1 MIDNDKDKTTD
12 PAAETPDTASE
23 TTDATTGDQAQQP
36 ETGPDAAQTADPEV
50 SAPTDQNTGDSAAS
64 EAADDAGEPAEG
76 VDTFDRPYVEKIRAE
91 AAASR
96 VRVKD
101 LEAKLHRLLVEQDGQ
116 LADPADLEF
125 DPTHLDDPEAL
136 ASAIAALLEA
146 KPHLKARR
154 FEPGAA
160 AQGAKS
166 GTSGSVDLAG
176 LMRQATM

>member
-1 MIDNDKDKTTD
+1 MNITDDDKNTTTD
-12 PAAETPDTASE
+12 PAAEASDTASE
-23 TTDATTGDQAQQP
+23 TADDQAKQP
-36 ETGPDAAQTADPEV
+36 ETGPDAAQTADSEA
-50 SAPTDQNTGDSAAS
+50 SAPTDQDTGDSATS
-64 EAADDAGEPAEG
+64 DTADDAGDTA
-76 VDTFDRPYVEKIRAE
+76 DTFDRPYVEKIRAE

-101 LEAKLHRLLVEQDGQ
+101 LEAKLHRLMVAQDGS

-125 DPTHLDDPEAL
+125 DPSHLEDPEAL
-136 ASAIAALLEA
+136 ASAIAALLEQ

-166 GTSGSVDLAG
+166 GASGSVDLAG
-176 LMRQATM
+176 MMRQTVM

>member
-1 MIDNDKDKTTD
+1 MNITDDDKNTTTD
-12 PAAETPDTASE
+12 PAAEASE
-23 TTDATTGDQAQQP
+23 TTDTTATENA
-36 ETGPDAAQTADPEV
+36 ETGSERAESEDGSPQGGPENAGEGNSEPDPGPE
-50 SAPTDQNTGDSAAS
+50 AS
-64 EAADDAGEPAEG
+64 ETPPEG
-76 VDTFDRPYVEKIRAE
+76 DTFDRPYVEKIRAE

-125 DPTHLDDPEAL
+125 DPAHLDDPEAL
-136 ASAIAALLEA
+136 ASAIAALLEQR
-146 KPHLKARR
+146 PHLKARR

-176 LMRQATM
+176 LMRAATM

>member
-1 MIDNDKDKTTD
+1 MIYDKDKTAD
-12 PAAETPDTASE
+12 PAAEAPDTASE
-23 TTDATTGDQAQQP
+23 TTDAITGDQAQQP
-36 ETGPDAAQTADPEV
+36 EAGPDAAQTADPEV
-50 SAPTDQNTGDSAAS
+50 SAPSDQETGDSAAS
-64 EAADDAGEPAEG
+64 EAAEASETPPEG
-76 VDTFDRPYVEKIRAE
+76 DTFDRPYVEKIRAE

-125 DPTHLDDPEAL
+125 DPAHLDDPEAL
-136 ASAIAALLEA
+136 ASAIAALLEQR
-146 KPHLKARR
+146 PHLKARR

-176 LMRQATM
+176 LMRAATM

>member
-1 MIDNDKDKTTD
+1 MSITDDKDKTAD
-12 PAAETPDTASE
+12 PAAEAPDTASE
-23 TTDATTGDQAQQP
+23 TTDAITGDQAQQP
-36 ETGPDAAQTADPEV
+36 EAGPDAAQTADPAA
-50 SAPTDQNTGDSAAS
+50 SAPSDQDTADNAAAGDDS
-64 EAADDAGEPAEG
+64 GTAEG
-76 VDTFDRPYVEKIRAE
+76 DEPKTFDAEYVGKLRAE
-91 AAASR
+91 AAGSR
-96 VRVKD
+96 VRVKE

-125 DPTHLDDPEAL
+125 DPAHLDDPEAL